1 MKHNGVHKTQSAG
14 SQGDTAS
21 RSEVSCVGVP
31 VLGHPPAVSGYLQ
44 EAPLVLPSHH
54 TQTNLPPASARPV
67 ARACTTYLDLRPP
80 GAGEPSWWN
89 TGPMRGHGWSAERSG
104 LALDIAPR
112 RHGTCVS
119 EGRPR
124 AQTRGCHRQTGGQ
137 TSLPPSPASQPD
149 VPHATAATQR
159 RQTEERLNVSPSE
172 TLKRSPLTRKGP
184 LTM

>member
-124 AQTRGCHRQTGGQ
+124 AQTRGCHRQTDVPP
-137 TSLPPSPASQPD
+137 SLPTQPARR
-149 VPHATAATQR
+149 ATCHSSDSAPTNR
-159 RQTEERLNVSPSE
+159 GTTERF
-172 TLKRSPLTRKGP
+172 TL
-184 LTM
+184 